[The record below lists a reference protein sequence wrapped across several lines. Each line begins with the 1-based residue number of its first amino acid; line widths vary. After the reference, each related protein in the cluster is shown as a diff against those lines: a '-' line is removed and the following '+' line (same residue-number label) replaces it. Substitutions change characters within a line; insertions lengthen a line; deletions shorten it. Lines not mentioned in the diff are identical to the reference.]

1 MRPFAAFLLLTLL
14 SCLAP
19 GLAYAQTGTEP
30 PPRAALPPEKSA
42 SVNLNDSESAHKAR
56 ALLDQAIESLGG
68 QPYLTYT
75 NRTESGRYYPLHHG
89 TSGSPGLPYN
99 YYLEYPNK
107 DRFEVIHTKDI
118 HIIPGQI
125 DIGGVKTDKQF
136 DIVLIHNGDKGYE
149 TTYKGTAPQ
158 DNDELQKYLRRR
170 PHSVEWVFRKWLN
183 DPTVAL
189 FNDGLAIVDS
199 KPVDVVTLLN
209 SQNDSVS
216 VALDQITHYPIRI
229 SYSWRDPKD
238 KQKNVEEEVY
248 DSYKPEQGIM
258 TPHSITRYFNGEMSQ
273 QRFITTARYN
283 QNLPDSLFEAAV
295 TYERKE
301 PLKRR

>member
-1 MRPFAAFLLLTLL
+1 SASAARSSGRGPRRPALSHLHQPQRNGPLL
-14 SCLAP
+14 SAP
-19 GLAYAQTGTEP
+19 SRHQRKPGHSLQ
-30 PPRAALPPEKSA
+30 
-42 SVNLNDSESAHKAR
+42 
-56 ALLDQAIESLGG
+56 LLCRVPD
-68 QPYLTYT
+68 
-75 NRTESGRYYPLHHG
+75 
-89 TSGSPGLPYN
+89 
-99 YYLEYPNK
+99 K

-158 DNDELQKYLRRR
+158 DKDELQNYLRRR
-170 PHSVEWVFRKWLN
+170 PHSLEWVFRKWMN

-238 KQKNVEEEVY
+238 K
-248 DSYKPEQGIM
+248 
-258 TPHSITRYFNGEMSQ
+258 
-273 QRFITTARYN
+273 
-283 QNLPDSLFEAAV
+283 
-295 TYERKE
+295 
-301 PLKRR
+301 